1 MVQHELDDAPARGLV
16 RHTDDLIEEYS
27 AALCGRPPP
36 LLTTPRAAH
45 LAPYPAV
52 MHQCPAPHTFAASRA
67 PSLFPARVPTSL
79 DQAAAGL

>member
-52 MHQCPAPHTFAASRA
+52 MH
-67 PSLFPARVPTSL
+67 
-79 DQAAAGL
+79 